1 MTHAGHHNGGAADK
15 TLTDFSAFAD
25 QLAAQYRIDRELG
38 RGGFA
43 TVFLAHDLRHDRP
56 VALKVLHPEIAS
68 TLGTDRFKQEIRL
81 AARLQHPHIVGVL
94 DSGEADHRLWF
105 TMPFVEGESLRHR
118 LSRERQLPVDDA
130 LRLTREVA
138 EALDFAHRHGV
149 IHRDVKPENILL
161 TESHALVADFG
172 IARALASGGNTHTG
186 VSMGTPSYMSP
197 EQATNAAAV
206 DARTDVYALG
216 CVLYEMLAGEPP
228 FTGPTTEAILARM
241 LTETP
246 RPLGSTRTTVSPA
259 LEAICQKAM
268 ARVPADRFATAS
280 EFAAALATVAGETRS
295 PHQIATAETIAI
307 PAAATNTT
315 RWRSRRLPVVVAG
328 AAVVLAA
335 ASFGWWRFG
344 PAQVSETH
352 RLAVLPFENL
362 GAAEDAYFAE
372 GITDEVRGKLTALR
386 GVAVIAR
393 ASAAQYKNPGAK
405 TPQQIGTELGVDYL
419 LTGTV
424 RWEGAR
430 GGARRVRVSP
440 ELIEAS
446 TGTSRWQQPFDG
458 DLAGVFQMQ
467 ADIAARVADA
477 LNVALAGNAR
487 ASLAEKPTTN
497 VEAYDAFLRGE
508 EASQGLAGMDLVR
521 LRRAVGYYNQAVTLD
536 PTFLQAWVQLSR
548 TACLRAT
555 MPIVEDI
562 EVCRRGAE
570 RAAALAPDRP
580 ETRLAMGTYLRVVKK
595 EYDKALDQFTL
606 GLQAQ
611 PNNVDLLTAATA
623 VERSLGRF
631 EDALAHAQ
639 QAARLDPRSVSAGN
653 VLARTYRDLHRF
665 KESDAEYAR
674 TLTIAP
680 RNTAVIQGRATNCL
694 TQGDLACARAVITA
708 AIKHVTVKELIVRFA
723 TTQEM
728 MWVLPDELR
737 NQVVTL
743 QPEDFDNDRG
753 MWALKVGATYLLM
766 KDIAQARS
774 YGRISATEYG
784 KTVKQ
789 LPDDAQSQELLG
801 RALVLAGDTKGAI
814 EAGERS
820 LAARATETD
829 ASNGPYFKYQVARIY
844 IQAGQPDRALDLIEP
859 LLSQPGDLTPGWLRI
874 DPVFAPLRGNPR
886 FEKLIK

>member
-1 MTHAGHHNGGAADK
+1 M
-15 TLTDFSAFAD
+15 TDFAAFAD
-25 QLAAQYRIDRELG
+25 QLAAQYRIERELG

-68 TLGTDRFKQEIRL
+68 TLGTDRFKQEVRL

-94 DSGEADHRLWF
+94 DSGETDHRLWF

-118 LSRERQLPVDDA
+118 LNRERQLPVDGA
-130 LRLTREVA
+130 IRLTREVA
-138 EALDFAHRHGV
+138 DALDFAHRHGV

-161 TESHALVADFG
+161 AESHALVADFG
-172 IARALASGGNTHTG
+172 IARALASGATTQTG

-197 EQATNAAAV
+197 EQATNASAV

-228 FTGPTTEAILARM
+228 FTGPTTEAILSRV

-246 RPLGSTRTTVSPA
+246 RPLRSTRTTVSPT
-259 LEAICQKAM
+259 LEDICQKAM

-280 EFAAALATVAGETRS
+280 EFAAALAVAAGETRT
-295 PHQIATAETIAI
+295 PHQISTAETAPVAVASTPRTKGRTKWV
-307 PAAATNTT
+307 PAALA
-315 RWRSRRLPVVVAG
+315 VG
-328 AAVVLAA
+328 IAVVLAA
-335 ASFGWWRFG
+335 GWFGWRRFG
-344 PAQVSETH
+344 TAHGSEAR

-386 GVAVIAR
+386 GFAVTAR
-393 ASAAQYKNPGAK
+393 ASAAQYKNASSK
-405 TPQQIGTELGVDYL
+405 TPQQIGQELGVQYL

-424 RWEGAR
+424 RWESAQ
-430 GGARRVRVSP
+430 GGIRRVRVSP
-440 ELIEAS
+440 ELIETS

-458 DLAGVFQMQ
+458 DVSGVFQMQ
-467 ADIAARVADA
+467 ADIAARVAEA
-477 LNVALAGNAR
+477 LDVALAGAAR
-487 ASLAEKPTTN
+487 TSLAEKPTTN

-508 EASQGLAGMDLVR
+508 EVSQGLAVMDPAR
-521 LRRAVGYYNQAVTLD
+521 LRRAMSYYNQAVTLD
-536 PTFLQAWVQLSR
+536 PTFFQAWVQLSR
-548 TACLRAT
+548 TACLRANV
-555 MPIVEDI
+555 PNVDDI
-562 EVCRRGAE
+562 EVCRSAAE

-595 EYDKALDQFTL
+595 EYDKALDQLTL
-606 GLQAQ
+606 GLKAQ

-639 QAARLDPRSVSAGN
+639 QAARLDPRSVTAGS
-653 VLARTYRDLHRF
+653 VLARTYRDLRRF
-665 KESDAEYAR
+665 KEADAEYDR
-674 TLTIAP
+674 TLALAP

-694 TQGDLACARAVITA
+694 TQGDLSCARDIITKA
-708 AIKHVTVKELIVRFA
+708 LAHVPAKELIVRFA

-728 MWVLPDELR
+728 MWVLPDDLR

-753 MWALKVGATYLLM
+753 MWALKVGATHLLM
-766 KDIAQARS
+766 KDVAQARS
-774 YGRISATEYG
+774 FGRISAIEYG
-784 KTVKQ
+784 KNVKQ
-789 LPDDAQSQELLG
+789 IPDDAQIQELFG
-801 RALVLAGDTKGAI
+801 RALVLAGDNQAAI

-820 LAARATETD
+820 LALRETEMD
-829 ASNGPYFKYQVARIY
+829 ASTGPVLQVPGRADIHPGRSVRTCARSH
-844 IQAGQPDRALDLIEP
+844 RAA
-859 LLSQPGDLTPGWLRI
+859 SCKAR
-874 DPVFAPLRGNPR
+874 
-886 FEKLIK
+886 